1 VSSSAIKDRIR
12 RHMPGTTGPSRILVI
27 DDDAAVGAIYRAA
40 LELDGFSVT
49 VATNGHDGLQQ
60 ILGSRPHLVILDILM
75 PVMDGWEVLGRLQAL
90 EGPPPVIV
98 ATAAEVSSRALA
110 AGAAAWYSKA
120 TSLSHLREACRRLLT
135 GSD

>member
-1 VSSSAIKDRIR
+1 
-12 RHMPGTTGPSRILVI
+12 VI
-27 DDDAAVGAIYRAA
+27 DDDPAVGAIYRAA

-60 ILGSRPHLVILDILM
+60 MLDSRPHLVILDILM

-135 GSD
+135 GSN